1 MVQSL
6 VRVGRR
12 LQDLV
17 PVCSHLTT
25 HLADVPESCLF
36 PSSLQVLVRVEHSCV
51 LVLLLKALSRS
62 LLPLLPCLSLLSP
75 SLSASP
81 LSPSLSLS
89 FTCTGARAHTH
100 TLAPLPSLA
109 SSLYLFSLH
118 LPTPLCSQVEALL
131 QTHQHLSSPLLP
143 NLRVFRGQSGLKV
156 PHFFQIACFGISLQP
171 SAL

>member
-17 PVCSHLTT
+17 PVCSHLTA

-36 PSSLQVLVRVEHSCV
+36 PSSLQVLVQVEHSCV

-89 FTCTGARAHTH
+89 FTCRGLRAHTH
-100 TLAPLPSLA
+100 PCPSPL
-109 SSLYLFSLH
+109 SSIFLIFILSSPPL
-118 LPTPLCSQVEALL
+118 PLCSQIEALL

-156 PHFFQIACFGISLQP
+156 PHFFQISCFGISLQP
-171 SAL
+171 SVL